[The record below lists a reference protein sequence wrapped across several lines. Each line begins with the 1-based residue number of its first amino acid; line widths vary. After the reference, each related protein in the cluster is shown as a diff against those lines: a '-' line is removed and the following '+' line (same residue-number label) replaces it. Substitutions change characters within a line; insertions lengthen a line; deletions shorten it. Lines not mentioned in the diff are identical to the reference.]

1 MSTIII
7 CAGKSLSPAPGRYN
21 SAGFDAA
28 VREMSASLCPP
39 YEGKRLNPEGKNV
52 LIGEGRPALDTAEKI
67 LLPCE
72 WWVDSMLNEIAFRS
86 FTDTER
92 SFTARQWMRKAAAQR
107 KRGDARQQ
115 QSHAA
120 IRARA
125 DEVVRKISG
134 GDYILITYPQ
144 FLSVLLRRLRAHGFV
159 VQRTGFMET
168 KPFERFVASGKEAHC
183 GGCLH
188 NCYLSNPGYGV
199 GRDKAAR
206 KGLHFTK

>member
-1 MSTIII
+1 
-7 CAGKSLSPAPGRYN
+7 
-21 SAGFDAA
+21 
-28 VREMSASLCPP
+28 
-39 YEGKRLNPEGKNV
+39 
-52 LIGEGRPALDTAEKI
+52 
-67 LLPCE
+67 
-72 WWVDSMLNEIAFRS
+72 MLNEIAFRS

-125 DEVVRKISG
+125 DEVVRGISG

-188 NCYLSNPGYGV
+188 NCYLSNPGYSV